1 MLANFRNL
9 FFLMCAAVLLLLIS
23 APAKGSNLWRTINIE
38 ELKNKID
45 LKHDFYLINVLPK
58 IIFDAKHIPG
68 SINIPV
74 GKIATSTLMPK
85 NKNKPLIF
93 YCMGVL

>member
-1 MLANFRNL
+1 
-9 FFLMCAAVLLLLIS
+9 
-23 APAKGSNLWRTINIE
+23 LWRTINIE
-38 ELKNKID
+38 ELKNIID

-85 NKNKPLIF
+85 DKNKPLIF